1 MNSSPS
7 MASRLRTAVAALLL
21 MLASSASALPR
32 EARVPGGI
40 ALLPLEQPSSAAV
53 PQATFA
59 GQAVLVTRT
68 EGRWLA
74 LVGLPLDLAPGEH
87 ALHYTTDKS
96 THEIRFT
103 VRAKHYPEQ
112 RITLKNKGMVTLNPS
127 DEARALAEIDEIRA
141 LKKHWRE
148 TSSTDLHFAVPAE
161 GRWSSRFGLRRVFNG
176 EPRNPH
182 VGLDIAVPTGTP
194 IRSSAAGTVLATGDY
209 FFNGKTVFVDHG
221 NGLISMYCHLDR
233 IEVSPGMPLA
243 RGQLL
248 GRSGAS
254 GRASGPHLH
263 WSVILNNTMVDPE
276 LFLPARH

>member
-1 MNSSPS
+1 MTLVPS
-7 MASRLRTAVAALLL
+7 CASRLRTALAILLL
-21 MLASSASALPR
+21 VLASSASALPR

-40 ALLPLEQPSSAAV
+40 ALLPLPLTSAAPA

-59 GQAVLVTRT
+59 GQAVLVTRA

-87 ALHYTTDKS
+87 ALHYTTDKGA
-96 THEIRFT
+96 HAIRFT
-103 VRAKHYPEQ
+103 VRAKQYPEQ
-112 RITLKNKGMVTLNPS
+112 RITLKNKGMVTLSPS
-127 DEARALAEIDEIRA
+127 DEVRALAEIDEIRA

-148 TSSTDLHFAVPAE
+148 TSSPDLNFAVPAE
-161 GRWSSRFGLRRVFNG
+161 GRWSSRFGLRRIFNG

-182 VGLDIAVPTGTP
+182 AGLDIAVPLGTP
-194 IRSSAAGTVLATGDY
+194 VRSSAAGTVLATGDY

-221 NGLISMYCHLDR
+221 HGLISMYCHLDR
-233 IEVSPGMPLA
+233 IEVSSGTPIV

-263 WSVILNNTMVDPE
+263 WSMILNNTMVDPE
-276 LFLPARH
+276 LFLPPRH